1 MVVATPAGLRARKPA
16 SGRFRDHT
24 AMFNAVNVRSVVIDD
39 AEFHPTIRLEYTS
52 STNDTYN
59 QPCHIEQY
67 VKSATHN

>member
-1 MVVATPAGLRARKPA
+1 
-16 SGRFRDHT
+16 
-24 AMFNAVNVRSVVIDD
+24 MFNAVNVRSVVIDD